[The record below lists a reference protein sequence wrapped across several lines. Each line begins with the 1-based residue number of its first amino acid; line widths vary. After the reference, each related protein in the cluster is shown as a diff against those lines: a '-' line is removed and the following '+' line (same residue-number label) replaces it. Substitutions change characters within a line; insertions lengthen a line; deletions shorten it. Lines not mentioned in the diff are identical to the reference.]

1 MRRRKFMMIKLAPKL
16 KKMYMYVNWELKLY
30 FKTSVSLDVAQ
41 LIISMHLISGN
52 EYLTNY
58 F

>member
-1 MRRRKFMMIKLAPKL
+1 MMIKLAPKL

-30 FKTSVSLDVAQ
+30 FKTSASLDVAQ